1 MNRRAM
7 RAALW
12 EKMVTEAEATHQAIV
27 DDQRR
32 ATQASAT
39 RIARRAEALVL
50 LARTIVLIGKAQS

>member
-1 MNRRAM
+1 MNGRAM

-12 EKMVTEAEATHQAIV
+12 EKMVTEAEATHQAV